1 MAHEAGGGQVCV
13 LPVLRAG
20 YVRPHRE
27 WIFEAGRGSRCLRG
41 ILFAPQVATVYFKR
55 RWFDFAPGDSVALA
69 MLRAGQATVYD
80 LKGAVYGDEGLA
92 EYRRAEEEA
101 Q

>member
-1 MAHEAGGGQVCV
+1 M
-13 LPVLRAG
+13 
-20 YVRPHRE
+20 
-27 WIFEAGRGSRCLRG
+27 
-41 ILFAPQVATVYFKR
+41 YFKR
-55 RWFDFAPGDSVALA
+55 RWFGPGFAPGDSVALA

-92 EYRRAEEEA
+92 EYRRAEKEA